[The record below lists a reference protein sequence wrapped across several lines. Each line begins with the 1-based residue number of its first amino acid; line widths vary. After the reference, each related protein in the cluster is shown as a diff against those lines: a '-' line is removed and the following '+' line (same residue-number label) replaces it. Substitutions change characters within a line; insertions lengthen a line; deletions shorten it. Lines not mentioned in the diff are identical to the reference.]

1 MRSRQIQHRRRR
13 IWLGLL
19 IAVATAGSTGFYLG
33 FRANRTSEELINER
47 RAEQRGGD
55 APDITGETNRI
66 LFKLWEMEDLERAG
80 GARTTVTDSDQ
91 RTGWRS
97 LISRAPAS
105 ARVLIVDDD
114 HHVRKSLE
122 RLVTSLGHEVRAAAS
137 AEEADHW
144 LGAERFEAMFL
155 DVELPRMKGVE
166 FLSWALDRDPQL
178 AILMLTGSTILTSL
192 SSVWNRAPALSS

>member
-66 LFKLWEMEDLERAG
+66 LFELWEMEDLERAG
-80 GARTTVTDSDQ
+80 GR
-91 RTGWRS
+91 
-97 LISRAPAS
+97 
-105 ARVLIVDDD
+105 
-114 HHVRKSLE
+114 
-122 RLVTSLGHEVRAAAS
+122 
-137 AEEADHW
+137 
-144 LGAERFEAMFL
+144 
-155 DVELPRMKGVE
+155 ELP
-166 FLSWALDRDPQL
+166 
-178 AILMLTGSTILTSL
+178 
-192 SSVWNRAPALSS
+192 